1 MRTVII
7 AISILVIVSFVL
19 EDGYGQM
26 PPGFGTP
33 QQFPPG
39 YGPSDQQPQ
48 QKRGRQ
54 RRREK
59 VKPADPNAVID
70 PNMPTDPNVI
80 LEKIQEFE
88 GLDRDIKQVT
98 DGARTESR
106 EWTRPNQE
114 TNLELANVVNDQV
127 TEEFKFI
134 RELAAEEGAAMTV
147 AAIDGLILE
156 RQKRFEQVSKKMEQD
171 LERTQ
176 KKVEREERRRG
187 GTERGGTERGG
198 TERGGRTR
206 DRDTRR
212 RDRTKRTTP
221 GTTPGMG
228 MPPGM

>member
-7 AISILVIVSFVL
+7 AISILVILSFVL

-26 PPGFGTP
+26 PPGFGMP
-33 QQFPPG
+33 PQFPPG

-48 QKRGRQ
+48 QKRGR
-54 RRREK
+54 RRNREK

-88 GLDRDIKQVT
+88 GLGRDIKQVT

-106 EWTRPNQE
+106 EWTQPKKDN
-114 TNLELANVVNDQV
+114 TNLDLANVVNDQV
-127 TEEFKFI
+127 TEEFEFI

-156 RQKRFEQVSKKMEQD
+156 RQKRFEDVSKKLEQN
-171 LERTQ
+171 LERAR
-176 KKVEREERRRG
+176 KKAEREERRRG
-187 GTERGGTERGG
+187 GTERGG
-198 TERGGRTR
+198 RTR
-206 DRDTRR
+206 DRDSRR
-212 RDRTKRTTP
+212 RERPKRTTP
-221 GTTPGMG
+221 GPAPGMG